1 MAQQKE
7 LTMYQSATQRLR
19 ISRSGQCTMLVVDG
33 QGAAVV
39 PTADFSVA
47 EKWAKSKTA
56 APNAFMSMT
65 KILDKLEVA
74 ICRPG
79 TTFCSTR
86 GSPKYMVDLAKAM
99 ISAGFDINEWAL
111 APDVKAEATARVDV
125 PAKKKDDDKDKAG
138 DSGTHA

>member
-1 MAQQKE
+1 MAQKE
-7 LTMYQSATQRLR
+7 LTMYESATQRLR
-19 ISRSGQCTMLVVDG
+19 VSRNGQCTMLVVDG

-47 EKWAKSKTA
+47 EKWAKSKAA

-65 KILDKLEVA
+65 KLLDKLEVA
-74 ICRPG
+74 VCRPG

-86 GSPKYMVDLAKAM
+86 GSPKYVVGLAKQM

-111 APDVKAEATARVDV
+111 APDVKAEATARVDT
-125 PAKKKDDDKDKAG
+125 PTPKKAG
-138 DSGTHA
+138 KDSDSGTHA